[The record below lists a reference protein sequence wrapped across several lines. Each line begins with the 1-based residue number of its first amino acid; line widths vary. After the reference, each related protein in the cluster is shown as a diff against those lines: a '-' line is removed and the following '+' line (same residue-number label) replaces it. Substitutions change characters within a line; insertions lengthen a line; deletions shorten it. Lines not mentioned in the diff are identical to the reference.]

1 MSQVYD
7 NWERLVRATL
17 KREELRLSALR
28 PPSNVSFASLSASSF
43 SLSESSGKIC
53 YMLCARELSIAW
65 KNDSRFSE
73 VAELLNVCW
82 LDIRGKMK
90 TRVLSLKTTYAAYLV
105 YKIRENSHG
114 LGVAA
119 KAFIRLARGQE
130 VNINTLV
137 SSDLVEPE
145 SDFVSC
151 LLKNT
156 CRCNLRNRW
165 WSPQLEPHPVHQTG
179 LDNSFVIEPGA
190 NNSVY
195 LKPPSTFKDDLPQK
209 IEGRVP
215 HERNDGWL
223 EVFLGE
229 FFNDEGE
236 GEIEMQLSETKILNW
251 KRGLIVEGIELR
263 LK

>member
-1 MSQVYD
+1 MISSIYIYMANIKD
-7 NWERLVRATL
+7 
-17 KREELRLSALR
+17 LSI
-28 PPSNVSFASLSASSF
+28 VGQTF
-43 SLSESSGKIC
+43 SLSQSSGKIC

-65 KNDSRFSE
+65 KNDSMYWRWTPIPESRFSE

-119 KAFIRLARGQE
+119 KAFIRLARDGR
-130 VNINTLV
+130 
-137 SSDLVEPE
+137 
-145 SDFVSC
+145 
-151 LLKNT
+151 K
-156 CRCNLRNRW
+156 LRNRW
-165 WSPQLEPHPVHQTG
+165 WMPQLGPRPVHQTG
-179 LDNSFVIEPGA
+179 LDNSIVVERAA

-195 LKPPSTFKDDLPQK
+195 LKPPSTFEDDLPQQ

-236 GEIEMQLSETKILNW
+236 GEIEMQLSETEILNW

-263 LK
+263 PKEEDMFDGQS